1 MPMLGKPGSLFYDLA
16 EAGQAALA
24 HHEANKPR
32 LHDRIAEFLLT
43 RALEPTR
50 DWLRDP
56 AQALQRIVGAVDRH
70 DRLLRVTAD
79 ADLAPQA
86 RGMRLRL
93 RRDGFA
99 PELVGQCFALVREA
113 VTTATGRSS
122 PRRRRTFV

>member
-1 MPMLGKPGSLFYDLA
+1 MSRSAIGFDAGEL
-16 EAGQAALA
+16 EAGRPYAERAD
-24 HHEANKPR
+24 HEPR

-70 DRLLRVTAD
+70 DRLLRIAAD
-79 ADLAPQA
+79 ADLASQA

-93 RRDGFA
+93 RRDGFT
-99 PELVGQCFALVREA
+99 PEL
-113 VTTATGRSS
+113 
-122 PRRRRTFV
+122 